1 MPSLLIYLPGRP
13 SAQAADLA
21 AVGLGDLLDAAA
33 VSAFTVDRGP
43 DGGGGS
49 VAYWG
54 DEMPSLDDY
63 TFEPAKGRK
72 EGAPCWLGKPKEGK
86 LGPAD
91 LARKKQQLGADVLLA
106 DGQAWCVP
114 IARQLPLLL
123 GLDDSGA
130 WTGVVAPQ
138 YRAFYEAAWS
148 ALEWLAPGADN
159 LRRVDAQAGADFA
172 ASALSINYRVNRDV
186 IALLGLLT
194 TELIFEIAEAAVEFA
209 AIVDAQQKKTAEA
222 SSAEDSSPAEPA
234 SPPSDAGPPG

>member
-21 AVGLGDLLDAAA
+21 AVGLGDLLDSSA

-49 VAYWG
+49 IAYWG
-54 DEMPSLDDY
+54 DEIPSIDDY
-63 TFEPAKGRK
+63 TFERAKGRK
-72 EGAPCWLGKPKEGK
+72 EGAGCWLGKPKQGQ
-86 LGPAD
+86 LGPAH
-91 LARKKQQLGADVLLA
+91 LARKKQQIGADVLLA
-106 DGQAWCVP
+106 DGQAWSVP

-123 GLDDSGA
+123 GMDDSGA

-148 ALEWLAPGADN
+148 ALEWLAPGGDN

-194 TELIFEIAEAAVEFA
+194 SELIFEIAEAAVEFA
-209 AIVDAQQKKTAEA
+209 AIVAATDAAQQKKTE
-222 SSAEDSSPAEPA
+222 SDPA